1 MSDPY
6 SDSTPVPGR
15 IYAMRLSSDA
25 VLKESESVVQCPRT
39 PGALRPTLYIPA
51 TYNVGRSA
59 PATVP
64 TEGSHPGPSVPRPTA
79 RTVMFHSTSG
89 PFASVFIITSFH
101 NRSYDHPEVL
111 NKMQLTKAQL
121 AELLLVVNGQ
131 SHLHTRRSIVIPEL
145 AKEGHRGSYLIIE
158 PIRVAVQ
165 KKVYRQWKNMPIDTA
180 LTEKEYILQVKAA
193 VERDMFLGRRPTDE
207 LCHEQVALHMRHRSD
222 RTEGEDSLPGNH
234 KPSAKR
240 KVPPSYIA
248 KQGTGSAE
256 EGASESNH
264 STGDG
269 TQRCAA
275 EDIPWDE
282 DNSWMRDEEGVEE
295 EVALA
300 PVPQVDLFEEWAEEE
315 LGGPWPAH
323 SIPAGL
329 EGLAAF

>member
-6 SDSTPVPGR
+6 SDSTPAPGR
-15 IYAMRLSSDA
+15 IYAMRPSSDA

-39 PGALRPTLYIPA
+39 PGALRPTLYIP
-51 TYNVGRSA
+51 T
-59 PATVP
+59 THVP
-64 TEGSHPGPSVPRPTA
+64 QHQRPVRIGVP
-79 RTVMFHSTSG
+79 H
-89 PFASVFIITSFH
+89 H
-101 NRSYDHPEVL
+101 HPEVL
-111 NKMQLTKAQL
+111 NKTQLTKAQL

-145 AKEGHRGSYLIIE
+145 TKEGNRSYLIIE

-165 KKVYRQWKNMPIDTA
+165 NVYRQLKNTPIDTA
-180 LTEKEYILQVKAA
+180 FTEKEYVLQVKAA
-193 VERDMFLGRRPTDE
+193 RERDMFLGSRPTDE
-207 LCHEQVALHMRHRSD
+207 ICHEELALHKRHRSG
-222 RTEGEDSLPGNH
+222 RTESEGSLPGNY
-234 KPSAKR
+234 KPSAKTM
-240 KVPPSYIA
+240 VPPSYLA

-256 EGASESNH
+256 EGAIESNH

-269 TQRCAA
+269 TQRGAA

-282 DNSWMRDEEGVEE
+282 DNIWMSDEEGVEE

-300 PVPQVDLFEEWAEEE
+300 PVLQVDLFEEWTEEE